1 MRTWLAILL
10 CFSAGLAV
18 ADDLGRLFTTPT
30 QRAQLDAQRQQLR
43 ALPEKMPEQEEG
55 VAAVGTPSS
64 APISVQGYVRRSD
77 GKPGT
82 VWVNQQAMQENR
94 AAGTRIVEE
103 GKNRRVE
110 IRLPGTAQSVRLKAG
125 QIYKPETNSIEEYK
139 ATAKESAP
147 ASQERDNALAAP

>member
-18 ADDLGRLFTTPT
+18 ADDLGRLFTTPA
-30 QRAQLDAQRQQLR
+30 QRAQLDAQRQHLR
-43 ALPEKMPEQEEG
+43 ALPEKMPEQG
-55 VAAVGTPSS
+55 VDAVVEPTSA

-94 AAGTRIVEE
+94 AAGTMIVEE

-110 IRLPGTAQSVRLKAG
+110 IRLPGTGQSVRLKAG
-125 QIYKPETNSIEEYK
+125 QVYKPESNSIEEYK

-147 ASQERDNALAAP
+147 TSPERDNALATP